1 MSDINKMP
9 AIIIADDSQTARMI
23 VKRCL
28 EISGLDGVTF
38 LEAGNGREALKH
50 LKTNTVSL
58 LITDFNMP
66 VMDGGILLK
75 WIKNS
80 PNIKDTPVVVITSA
94 GNPAREAELIKDGA
108 YAVLSKP
115 VSPAVF
121 LERLEPIITAISNE
135 INNCDI

>member
-1 MSDINKMP
+1 MSENTVKP
-9 AIIIADDSQTARMI
+9 GIIIADDSQTARMI

-28 EISGLDGVTF
+28 ELSGLVDAEF
-38 LEAGNGREALKH
+38 WEAGNGREALKH
-50 LKTNTVSL
+50 LKSNKIVL

-80 PNIKDTPVVVITSA
+80 PQIKDTPVVVITSA
-94 GNPAREAELIKDGA
+94 GNPAREKELIGDGA

-115 VSPAVF
+115 VSPALF
-121 LERLEPIITAISNE
+121 MEKLEPLISKVLENMQKA
-135 INNCDI
+135 

>member
-1 MSDINKMP
+1 MSEINNIP

-28 EISGLDGVTF
+28 EISGLDGATF
-38 LEAGNGREALKH
+38 LEAENGREALKH
-50 LKTNTVSL
+50 LKTNKVSL

-80 PNIKDTPVVVITSA
+80 PNIKDTPVVIITSA
-94 GNPAREAELIKDGA
+94 GNPAREAELIRDGA

-115 VSPAVF
+115 ISPAVF
-121 LERLEPIITAISNE
+121 LERLEPIITSINDELNSN
-135 INNCDI
+135 

>member
-1 MSDINKMP
+1 MSEINSIP

-28 EISGLDGVTF
+28 EIAGLDGVPF
-38 LEAGNGREALKH
+38 LEAANGREALKY
-50 LKTNTVSL
+50 LKTNKVSL

-80 PNIKDTPVVVITSA
+80 PNIKETPVVVITSA
-94 GNPAREAELIKDGA
+94 GNPAREAELIRDGA

-115 VSPAVF
+115 ISPAIF
-121 LERLEPIITAISNE
+121 LERLEPIITAINDE
-135 INNCDI
+135 LNNNL

>member
-1 MSDINKMP
+1 MSETNVQP
-9 AIIIADDSQTARMI
+9 TIIIADDSQTARMI

-28 EISGLDGVTF
+28 EISGLDGVVF
-38 LEAGNGREALKH
+38 LEAGNGREALKF
-50 LKTNTVSL
+50 LKANKVSL

-80 PNIKDTPVVVITSA
+80 AQIKETPVVIITSA
-94 GNPAREAELIKDGA
+94 GNPAREKELLSDGA

-121 LERLEPIITAISNE
+121 MERLEPLIRAIIEQQNI
-135 INNCDI
+135 